1 MHLQQFLFIL
11 FNIDDSAAFFTHG
24 GAIGDD
30 DTAFTAKDY
39 FIALADAF
47 IGFKA
52 FAVIDIDQP
61 VLNRVAGGGAGD
73 GKAVF
78 HNAVEPHGG
87 DSEAA
92 LLGGIDGAE
101 SAYLVRLRGACGE
114 GASPCPAEVI
124 GDERRHFAEHGDE
137 AAVIRHADI
146 ARHFTLYPERHQRPE
161 IVAVAERRREFI
173 LCHSQHGYRVG
184 VGVALK
190 IFGELLRAP
199 RLDIRRQQHGCG
211 ALRVGESAVK
221 YAFHIRV
228 RQAHI
233 LHQRALVHIEKVAV
247 GYHGIIAAKASLIL
261 EPCEQQ
267 LVIGLW
273 LIHSATS
280 EILRLGAS
288 L

>member
-1 MHLQQFLFIL
+1 M
-11 FNIDDSAAFFTHG
+11 
-24 GAIGDD
+24 
-30 DTAFTAKDY
+30 
-39 FIALADAF
+39 
-47 IGFKA
+47 
-52 FAVIDIDQP
+52 
-61 VLNRVAGGGAGD
+61 LNRVAGGGAGD
-73 GKAVF
+73 CKAVF

-87 DSEAA
+87 DGEAA

-124 GDERRHFAEHGDE
+124 GDKRRHFAEHGDE
-137 AAVIRHADI
+137 AAVIRYTDI
-146 ARHFTLYPERHQRPE
+146 ARHLTLYPERHQRPE

-173 LCHSQHGYRVG
+173 FCHPQHGYRVG
-184 VGVALK
+184 VGVARK

-233 LHQRALVHIEKVAV
+233 FHQRTLVHIEEVAV

-261 EPCEQQ
+261 EPCKQQ

-280 EILRLGAS
+280 EILRLGVS